1 MNIQELA
8 TAVIHK
14 LPIKVAILNNQYLGM
29 VRQWQELFFR
39 ERYSYSHLDV
49 APDFVKVAEAYGA
62 IGLRSTKPSEVE
74 PVIKEAIKIKKT
86 VFMDFRVN
94 WKEKVF
100 PMVPAGAAID
110 QMILKRKKRNLK
122 RS

>member
-1 MNIQELA
+1 
-8 TAVIHK
+8 
-14 LPIKVAILNNQYLGM
+14 
-29 VRQWQELFFR
+29 
-39 ERYSYSHLDV
+39 
-49 APDFVKVAEAYGA
+49 VAEAYGA